1 MTPGDPTSPRRRL
14 GFGAAVVL
22 VLGVLAVTVAIG
34 VVRSATA
41 PMEHVV
47 YEATPASSPP
57 ASDNEVFVHVSGAV
71 VNPGLYALERDQ
83 RVVDAIAAAGGF
95 APDAQEGG
103 VNLARAVNDGEL
115 LVVPRVGEE
124 TIDAGGAGGVI
135 ADGRVNLNTADIAAL
150 ETLPRIG
157 PALAQRI
164 VEWREANGGFR
175 VVEDLLA
182 VSGIGDKMFESL
194 RELVFV

>member
-1 MTPGDPTSPRRRL
+1 MTPGDPASPRRRL

-22 VLGVLAVTVAIG
+22 VLGVLVVTVGIG
-34 VVRSATA
+34 ILRSATA
-41 PMEHVV
+41 PVEQVV
-47 YEATPASSPP
+47 YEATPASSVS
-57 ASDNEVFVHVSGAV
+57 AAEVFVHVSGAV
-71 VNPGLYALERDQ
+71 ANPGLYALEAGG

-103 VNLARAVNDGEL
+103 VNLARTVNDGEQ

-124 TIDAGGAGGVI
+124 VVEAGGATGVT

-175 VVEDLLA
+175 AVEDLLA
-182 VSGIGDKMFESL
+182 VSGIGDKMFETL
-194 RELVFV
+194 RDLVVV